1 MRETADQ
8 LINLGIIGLGYTGRQ
23 HLEAAAAIPQVRVAA
38 VAESQPTALA
48 SAPAALAVYPDWRNL
63 LADADVEAISVCLPH
78 FLHAEVA
85 LAALQAGKHLLI
97 EKPLASTLVEA
108 QRIAEAAAATDR
120 VVMVEMTHRF
130 YPPVWKG
137 RELVLTGCLGSIY
150 AVEEKI
156 VQPVPPEGLPAWMMQ
171 RELAGGGVALT
182 NGIHMLD
189 RIGWVCG
196 QDLTY
201 HHGAAGWTQQQG
213 DVEDTAMMQLSLA
226 DGTPVSLLAAW
237 PRTDGPV
244 DDELTVY
251 GTEGTLRIWAWRGWR
266 FEPMLGA
273 PEEES
278 SYPSDADPPAR
289 VRVGM
294 TGALREFAS
303 AVVEGRPA
311 RPSAGEILEIQA
323 IVDRFYRQ
331 VGTGS

>member
-1 MRETADQ
+1 M
-8 LINLGIIGLGYTGRQ
+8 
-23 HLEAAAAIPQVRVAA
+23 
-38 VAESQPTALA
+38 
-48 SAPAALAVYPDWRNL
+48 
-63 LADADVEAISVCLPH
+63 
-78 FLHAEVA
+78 
-85 LAALQAGKHLLI
+85 
-97 EKPLASTLVEA
+97 
-108 QRIAEAAAATDR
+108 
-120 VVMVEMTHRF
+120 
-130 YPPVWKG
+130 
-137 RELVLTGCLGSIY
+137 
-150 AVEEKI
+150 
-156 VQPVPPEGLPAWMMQ
+156 
-171 RELAGGGVALT
+171 ALT

-237 PRTDGPV
+237 PRTDGTV

-251 GTEGTLRIWAWRGWR
+251 GPAGTLRIWAWRGWR